1 MSFYRTYRP
10 QIIEDLD
17 TDAVR
22 LHVELLLTK
31 PKNQLPHAYL
41 FSGPKG
47 TGKTSTARIIAKLFN
62 CTNPDKSGG
71 PCGKCDECR
80 AIADGRYLDV
90 IEMDAASNRGIDE
103 IRSLRDSIAL
113 SPSSG
118 GYKIFIIDEV
128 HMLTQE
134 AFNALLKTLEEP
146 PIHAVFVLATT
157 DPQKIP
163 ATIVSRCLHINFA
176 RAKDEDIIRALTRIV
191 KIEKIDIEAPALD
204 TIVKNADGSF
214 RDGVKMLEQVSFHKG
229 LISQKMTEEILALS
243 LTSRRDTFLMHL
255 SLKALKEALGCI
267 QEMSESGVDFKMF
280 LVDCLRTL
288 ETQLVQ
294 LVQAKNPDIQKT
306 ATLVAIIKRLTQAY
320 DELRACPIP
329 ELPLEL
335 AVVEYCEEKK
345 NVSSVIPAQA
355 GIQDTKNWTPDRVG
369 GDSATVGLITL
380 DKLTEHW
387 HDVIDE
393 LKPYNHS
400 VAAVCRSARPKAIR
414 NGIVVIEAFYKFHQ
428 EKLSEMK
435 TRDMIGN
442 VLKKLFGEKVKVE
455 VVLGKK

>member
-1 MSFYRTYRP
+1 MSFYRIYRP

-17 TDAVR
+17 TDSVR
-22 LHVELLLTK
+22 QNIELLLTK
-31 PKNQLPHAYL
+31 PKDQRPHAYL

-47 TGKTSTARIIAKLFN
+47 TGKTSTARIIAKIFN
-62 CTNPDKSGG
+62 CTKPDKSGS
-71 PCGKCDECR
+71 PCGTCEECR

-113 SPSSG
+113 TPSSG

-128 HMLTQE
+128 HMLTTE

-146 PIHAVFVLATT
+146 PVHAVFVLATT

-163 ATIVSRCLHINFA
+163 ATIVSRCLHINFT
-176 RAKDEDIIRALTRIV
+176 RAKDEDLTRALTRIV
-191 KIEKIDIEAPALD
+191 KKEKIDIEAPALD
-204 TIVKNADGSF
+204 QIVKNADGSF

-229 LISQKMTEEILALS
+229 MISQKMTEEMLALS
-243 LTSRRDTFLMHL
+243 QPSVRDAFLTHL
-255 SLKALKEALGCI
+255 ASQSITDALGCI
-267 QEMSESGVDFKMF
+267 REMSESGVDFKIF

-288 ETQLVQ
+288 ETQL
-294 LVQAKNPDIQKT
+294 LLAAQAKNPDNQKT
-306 ATLVAIIKRLTQAY
+306 DTLRTLINRLSQAY
-320 DELRACPIP
+320 SELRSSPIP
-329 ELPLEL
+329 QLPLEL
-335 AVVEYCEEKK
+335 AVVEYCAGKTEIHDTPQEP
-345 NVSSVIPAQA
+345 VTPAA
-355 GIQDTKNWTPDRVG
+355 P
-369 GDSATVGLITL
+369 GLLTL

-400 VAAVCRSARPKAIR
+400 VAAVCRSARPKAVKG
-414 NGIVVIEAFYKFHQ
+414 GIVVIEAFYKFHQ

-435 TRDMIGN
+435 TRDMIGS

-455 VVLGKK
+455 VILGKK

>member
-17 TDAVR
+17 TDSVR
-22 LHVELLLTK
+22 QNIELLLTK
-31 PKNQLPHAYL
+31 PKDQRPHAYL

-47 TGKTSTARIIAKLFN
+47 TGKTSTARIIAKIFN
-62 CTNPDKSGG
+62 CTKPDKSGS
-71 PCGKCDECR
+71 PCGTCEECR

-113 SPSSG
+113 TPSSG
-118 GYKIFIIDEV
+118 KYKIFIIDEV
-128 HMLTQE
+128 HMLTTE

-146 PIHAVFVLATT
+146 PVHAIFVLATT

-163 ATIVSRCLHINFA
+163 STILSRCLPIAFA
-176 RAKDEDIIRALTRIV
+176 RAKEEDVLRALKRIV
-191 KIEKIDIEAPALD
+191 KIEKIEIEGGALD
-204 TIVKNADGSF
+204 RIVKNADGSF
-214 RDGVKMLEQVSFHKG
+214 RDAVKMLEQVSFHKG
-229 LISQKMTEEILALS
+229 MISQKMTEEILALS
-243 LTSRRDTFLMHL
+243 RASGRDTFLMHL
-255 SLKALKEALGCI
+255 QTKSITEALRDI
-267 QEMSESGVDFKMF
+267 RELSDAGVDFKSF
-280 LVDCLRTL
+280 LIDCLRTI
-288 ETQLVQ
+288 EAQ
-294 LVQAKNPDIQKT
+294 LVQAVQGKNPDIQKT
-306 ATLVAIIKRLTQAY
+306 DTLRSLINRLSQAFS
-320 DELRACPIP
+320 ELRTSPIP

-335 AVVEYCEEKK
+335 AVVEYCAGKTEVHDTSQKSPPLAETNEK
-345 NVSSVIPAQA
+345 SFEPM
-355 GIQDTKNWTPDRVG
+355 
-369 GDSATVGLITL
+369 GLLTL

-393 LKPYNHS
+393 LKPFNHS
-400 VAAVCRSARPKAIR
+400 MAAVCRSARPKAVK

>member
-1 MSFYRTYRP
+1 MSFYRIYRP
-10 QIIEDLD
+10 QIIEDID
-17 TDAVR
+17 NASVR
-22 LHVELLLTK
+22 SNIELLLTK
-31 PKNQLPHAYL
+31 PKNELPHAYL

-47 TGKTSTARIIAKLFN
+47 TGKTSAARVIAKLFN
-62 CTNPDKSGG
+62 CTKPDKLQG

-80 AIADGRYLDV
+80 AIADGRELDV

-113 SPSSG
+113 APSSG

-128 HMLTQE
+128 HMLTTE

-146 PIHAVFVLATT
+146 PVHAIFVLATT

-163 ATIVSRCLHINFA
+163 STILSRCLPIAFA
-176 RAKDEDIIRALTRIV
+176 RAKEEDVLRALKRIV
-191 KIEKIDIEAPALD
+191 KIEKIEIEGGALD
-204 TIVKNADGSF
+204 RIVKNADGSF
-214 RDGVKMLEQVSFHKG
+214 RDAVKMLEQVSFHKG
-229 LISQKMTEEILALS
+229 MISQKMTEEILALS
-243 LTSRRDTFLMHL
+243 RASGRDTFLMHL
-255 SLKALKEALGCI
+255 QTKSITEALRDI
-267 QEMSESGVDFKMF
+267 RELSDAGVDFKSF
-280 LVDCLRTL
+280 LIDCLRTI
-288 ETQLVQ
+288 EAQ
-294 LVQAKNPDIQKT
+294 LVQAVQGKNPDIQKT
-306 ATLVAIIKRLTQAY
+306 DTLRSLINRLSQAFS
-320 DELRACPIP
+320 ELRTSPIP

-335 AVVEYCEEKK
+335 AVVEYCAGKTEVHDTSQKSPPLAETNEK
-345 NVSSVIPAQA
+345 SFEPM
-355 GIQDTKNWTPDRVG
+355 
-369 GDSATVGLITL
+369 GLLTL

-393 LKPYNHS
+393 LKPFNHS
-400 VAAVCRSARPKAIR
+400 MAAVCRSARPKAVK

>member
-17 TDAVR
+17 TDSVR
-22 LHVELLLTK
+22 QNIELLLTK
-31 PKNQLPHAYL
+31 PKDQLPHAYL

-62 CTNPDKSGG
+62 CTKPDKQSG
-71 PCGKCDECR
+71 PCGQCEECH
-80 AIADGRYLDV
+80 AISQGRHLDV

-113 SPSSG
+113 TPSSG
-118 GYKIFIIDEV
+118 SYKIFIIDEV
-128 HMLTQE
+128 HMLTTE

-146 PIHAVFVLATT
+146 PLHAVFVLATT

-176 RAKDEDIIRALTRIV
+176 RAQDEDLLRALKRIV
-191 KIEKIDIEAPALD
+191 KKEKIEIEAPALD
-204 TIVKNADGSF
+204 RIVKNADGSF
-214 RDGVKMLEQVSFHKG
+214 RDGVKMLEHVSFHKG
-229 LISQKMTEEILALS
+229 VISEKVTEEMLALS
-243 LTSRRDTFLMHL
+243 RASGRDAFLAHL
-255 SLKALKEALGCI
+255 GSHAITEALGCI
-267 QEMSESGVDFKMF
+267 REMSDTGVDFKMF

-288 ETQLVQ
+288 ETQLLETVR
-294 LVQAKNPDIQKT
+294 AKNPDIQKT
-306 ATLVAIIKRLTQAY
+306 DTLRSLINRLSQAY
-320 DELRACPIP
+320 AELRSCPIP

-335 AVVEYCEEKK
+335 AVVEHCAGKIEADDTPQKPGPPVIEKTTE
-345 NVSSVIPAQA
+345 PL
-355 GIQDTKNWTPDRVG
+355 
-369 GDSATVGLITL
+369 GLLTL

>member
-10 QIIEDLD
+10 QIIENIDN
-17 TDAVR
+17 ASVR

-62 CTNPDKSGG
+62 CTKPDKSGS
-71 PCGKCDECR
+71 PCGKCEECR

-128 HMLTQE
+128 HMLTSE

-146 PIHAVFVLATT
+146 PLHAIFILATT

-176 RAKDEDIIRALTRIV
+176 RAKDEDLTRALKRIV
-191 KIEKIDIEAPALD
+191 KIEKIEIEAQALD
-204 TIVKNADGSF
+204 RIVKNADGSF

-229 LISQKMTEEILALS
+229 KISQKVAEEILALS
-243 LTSRRDTFLMHL
+243 RANRRDTFLMHL
-255 SLKALKEALGCI
+255 ESYALKEALHDI
-267 QEMSESGVDFKMF
+267 QEMSESGIDFKTF
-280 LVDCLRTL
+280 LIDCLRTL
-288 ETQLVQ
+288 ETQLVEH
-294 LVQAKNPDIQKT
+294 VQIKNPDIQKT
-306 ATLVAIIKRLTQAY
+306 GKLRSLIIRLSQAY
-320 DELRACPIP
+320 GELRSSPIP
-329 ELPLEL
+329 QLPLEL
-335 AVVEYCEEKK
+335 AVVEYCSDKTTDDISTQEPGPPPMEKPTE
-345 NVSSVIPAQA
+345 SL
-355 GIQDTKNWTPDRVG
+355 
-369 GDSATVGLITL
+369 GLLTL
-380 DKLTEHW
+380 EKLTEHW

-400 VAAVCRSARPKAIR
+400 VAAVCRSARPKTIN
-414 NGIVVIEAFYKFHQ
+414 NGIVVIEAFYTFHQ
-428 EKLSEMK
+428 EKLSEIK
-435 TRDMIGN
+435 TREMIAV
-442 VLKKLFGEKVKVE
+442 VLNKLFGEKVKVE
-455 VVLGKK
+455 IILGKK